1 MEELWLRDL
10 LQVLDSSDRASETA
24 RVAAGLERDGVQAW
38 RSEWSWLLGRKG
50 AAAQRGMPQ
59 GAFAWA
65 ARLNARV
72 RAAFAEVFECDPAGL
87 AVGLDCPF
95 WSAADA
101 PAATENG
108 QWLHVDQN
116 HRTGLTWRCMQ
127 GVLYVWPS
135 TGDGCSTTVV
145 WPRSHGAVYKE
156 ENFTCLP
163 VTLRQMEAAL
173 AKRAGSG
180 EELTF
185 FGVEPKELIV
195 VAAVESIA
203 RQGTSLEMTIN
214 DGTGRLKARYFVTDA
229 QPDDLDRIVPGRYI
243 SAFGGLRA
251 APAVHFAING
261 LRLVESVDEVSY
273 HVIEVAH
280 AALRLQVGAK
290 EVAKS
295 EVAGT
300 FQSPQK
306 SAALATEGAAFSSPP
321 RTEAFE
327 APVQAAAAPAATP
340 SGPLRGAELKS
351 AVLGLIRQTE
361 GEAGVAVQD
370 MAAKFSSV
378 ESDVRAAVAEL
389 VDSGDIFQTIDQDH
403 FALLG

>member
-1 MEELWLRDL
+1 MFGS
-10 LQVLDSSDRASETA
+10 QS
-24 RVAAGLERDGVQAW
+24 
-38 RSEWSWLLGRKG
+38 
-50 AAAQRGMPQ
+50 
-59 GAFAWA
+59 FA
-65 ARLNARV
+65 
-72 RAAFAEVFECDPAGL
+72 
-87 AVGLDCPF
+87 
-95 WSAADA
+95 
-101 PAATENG
+101 T
-108 QWLHVDQN
+108 
-116 HRTGLTWRCMQ
+116 Q
-127 GVLYVWPS
+127 GVTL
-135 TGDGCSTTVV
+135 GDRGVAS
-145 WPRSHGAVYKE
+145 PPAKKQRPE

-229 QPDDLDRIVPGRYI
+229 QPDDSDRIVPGRYI

-290 EVAKS
+290 EAAKS

-306 SAALATEGAAFSSPP
+306 SAALATEGALSCRHPHRGFRGASAGCKRLRGHPERSS
-321 RTEAFE
+321 T
-327 APVQAAAAPAATP
+327 
-340 SGPLRGAELKS
+340 GAELKS

-361 GEAGVAVQD
+361 GEAGVALQD

-378 ESDVRAAVAEL
+378 ESDVGQRLLSLSTVGTSSRRL
-389 VDSGDIFQTIDQDH
+389 IRTILH
-403 FALLG
+403 FWGEH